1 MMAFLKAQN
10 RLESA
15 VPFIAGAG
23 RFLDDHEVVMP
34 SAGGRRARGCLHRGW
49 KAPASEPRGQEQRAE
64 WGQGVGVDFS

>member
-34 SAGGRRARGCLHRGW
+34 SAGGRRARGCFRRGW
-49 KAPASEPRGQEQRAE
+49 VGSSAEPCGREQRAE
-64 WGQGVGVDFS
+64 GARGG

>member
-23 RFLDDHEVVMP
+23 RFFDDHELVMP
-34 SAGGRRARGCLHRGW
+34 SAGGRRARGCFRCGW
-49 KAPASEPRGQEQRAE
+49 EAPLPNHVGKERRA
-64 WGQGVGVDFS
+64 GAAQVLG

>member
-34 SAGGRRARGCLHRGW
+34 SAGGRRARGCFRRGW
-49 KAPASEPRGQEQRAE
+49 VGPSAEPCGARAARRG
-64 WGQGVGVDFS
+64 GQGWVDFS